1 MYKQCQRRGNLEQR
15 KWFNQPI
22 WSKRQIFAVFKRL
35 SVCPHIQ
42 ICIKS
47 KPIIHHTK
55 SIVCQTNLL
64 MTTLAMLEH
73 IVALLIYTKRPLGLE
88 YFHNEIVI
96 LVNVSSC
103 LLSRTCCRRGCY
115 GGWHPPP
122 RSRCVTC
129 LLMLSADWA
138 HCWGHRGCVSV
149 QQPLSSGR
157 GPGSGLRQSQE
168 HSLRTQRG
176 IQPPH
181 TENKFIAVL
190 KTLIINSK
198 IWSSKE

>member
-15 KWFNQPI
+15 KWFNHPI
-22 WSKRQIFAVFKRL
+22 WSKRQIFAVFKRF

-42 ICIKS
+42 IFIKS
-47 KPIIHHTK
+47 KLIIHHTK

-103 LLSRTCCRRGCY
+103 LLSRTCCRRGCC

-138 HCWGHRGCVSV
+138 LLRSQRMCQCPAASV
-149 QQPLSSGR
+149 LWPWPGLWFTSESGA
-157 GPGSGLRQSQE
+157 
-168 HSLRTQRG
+168 
-176 IQPPH
+176 
-181 TENKFIAVL
+181 FIAD
-190 KTLIINSK
+190 SK
-198 IWSSKE
+198 RQTAATHGK

>member
-15 KWFNQPI
+15 KWFNHPI
-22 WSKRQIFAVFKRL
+22 WSKRQIFAVFKRF

-47 KPIIHHTK
+47 KLIIHHTK

-103 LLSRTCCRRGCY
+103 LLSRTCCRRGCC

-122 RSRCVTC
+122 SARGHGVSHACWCSLLTEHTAEVTE
-129 LLMLSADWA
+129 D
-138 HCWGHRGCVSV
+138 VSV
-149 QQPLSSGR
+149 SSSLCPLAVARALVYVRVRSIHC
-157 GPGSGLRQSQE
+157 GLKEADSR
-168 HSLRTQRG
+168 HTRKISLSL
-176 IQPPH
+176 
-181 TENKFIAVL
+181 F
-190 KTLIINSK
+190 
-198 IWSSKE
+198 